1 MSSVCSGKEEQTMAD
16 NTPVDAECGSGSE
29 EDRKQTAV
37 SSMISP
43 PEVEQDGGASE
54 ELGLAKS
61 AFDNAVIHTSAVSAA
76 NATGTSSSSSSSS
89 ATEKDF
95 LSEPAL
101 VSLVEQGSHK
111 GFEITGENNKNTTW
125 EHAHTAVVEIED
137 KAEHGNASPNTSIHL
152 VYSRPTEIGSPP
164 ATVSSPVLSETAK
177 SINIIDKKQ
186 NYYIIRRNRARSL
199 PGDEDDT
206 PAKKMCHR

>member
-1 MSSVCSGKEEQTMAD
+1 MAD

-37 SSMISP
+37 SSIMISP

-76 NATGTSSSSSSSS
+76 NATGTSSSSS

-111 GFEITGENNKNTTW
+111 GFENTGENNKNTTW

-152 VYSRPTEIGSPP
+152 VNSRPTEIGSPP

>member
-1 MSSVCSGKEEQTMAD
+1 MAD

-76 NATGTSSSSSSSS
+76 NATGTSSSSSS
-89 ATEKDF
+89 ATEKNF

-101 VSLVEQGSHK
+101 VPLVEQLGSHK
-111 GFEITGENNKNTTW
+111 EFENTGENNKNTTW

-152 VYSRPTEIGSPP
+152 VYSRPIEIGSPVP
-164 ATVSSPVLSETAK
+164 CCLRQ
-177 SINIIDKKQ
+177 Q
-186 NYYIIRRNRARSL
+186 NR
-199 PGDEDDT
+199 
-206 PAKKMCHR
+206 

>member
-1 MSSVCSGKEEQTMAD
+1 MPD
-16 NTPVDAECGSGSE
+16 NSPVDAKCGPGSE

-43 PEVEQDGGASE
+43 PEVEQQQQQDGGASE

-61 AFDNAVIHTSAVSAA
+61 AIDNAVIHSSAVSA
-76 NATGTSSSSSSSS
+76 NATGSSSSS

-95 LSEPAL
+95 LPEPAL
-101 VSLVEQGSHK
+101 VSLAEQGSHK

>member
-1 MSSVCSGKEEQTMAD
+1 MAD
-16 NTPVDAECGSGSE
+16 NTQVDAECGSGSE

-61 AFDNAVIHTSAVSAA
+61 AFDNAVIHTSAVSA
-76 NATGTSSSSSSSS
+76 NATGTSSSSSS

-95 LSEPAL
+95 LSEPVL
-101 VSLVEQGSHK
+101 VPLVEQLGSHK
-111 GFEITGENNKNTTW
+111 EFENTGENNKNTTW

-137 KAEHGNASPNTSIHL
+137 KAEDGNASPNTSIHL

>member
-76 NATGTSSSSSSSS
+76 NATGTSSSSSS

-111 GFEITGENNKNTTW
+111 GFENTGENNKNTTW

>member
-76 NATGTSSSSSSSS
+76 NATGTSSSSSS

-111 GFEITGENNKNTTW
+111 GFENTGENNKNTTW

-137 KAEHGNASPNTSIHL
+137 KAEDGNASPNTSIHL

>member
-1 MSSVCSGKEEQTMAD
+1 MAD

-37 SSMISP
+37 SSLISP
-43 PEVEQDGGASE
+43 PEVEQKQDGGASE

-76 NATGTSSSSSSSS
+76 NATGTSSS

-101 VSLVEQGSHK
+101 VSLVEQLGSHK
-111 GFEITGENNKNTTW
+111 GFENTGENNKNTTW

-137 KAEHGNASPNTSIHL
+137 KAEDGNASPNTSIHL
-152 VYSRPTEIGSPP
+152 VYSRPIEIGSPAP
-164 ATVSSPVLSETAK
+164 PTVASPVLSETAK

>member
-16 NTPVDAECGSGSE
+16 NTPVDAECGPGSE
-29 EDRKQTAV
+29 KDRKQTAV

-76 NATGTSSSSSSSS
+76 NATGTSSSSSS

>member
-1 MSSVCSGKEEQTMAD
+1 MPD
-16 NTPVDAECGSGSE
+16 NTPVDAECGPGSE

-43 PEVEQDGGASE
+43 PEVEQQDGGASE

-61 AFDNAVIHTSAVSAA
+61 AIDNAVIHTSAVSA
-76 NATGTSSSSSSSS
+76 NATGSSSSSSS
-89 ATEKDF
+89 AQEKDF
-95 LSEPAL
+95 LPEPAL

-111 GFEITGENNKNTTW
+111 GFEITGENNKNMTW

-137 KAEHGNASPNTSIHL
+137 KTEHGNASPNTSIHL

-164 ATVSSPVLSETAK
+164 ATVSSPVLCETAK

>member
-1 MSSVCSGKEEQTMAD
+1 MPD
-16 NTPVDAECGSGSE
+16 NTPVDAECGPGSE

-43 PEVEQDGGASE
+43 PEVEQKQDGGASE

-61 AFDNAVIHTSAVSAA
+61 AFDNAVIHTSAVSA
-76 NATGTSSSSSSSS
+76 NATGTSSSSSSSSS

-111 GFEITGENNKNTTW
+111 GFEITGENNKNMTW
-125 EHAHTAVVEIED
+125 ENAHTAVVEIED
-137 KAEHGNASPNTSIHL
+137 KTEHGNASPNTSIHL

>member
-1 MSSVCSGKEEQTMAD
+1 MAD

-43 PEVEQDGGASE
+43 PEVEQDGGGASE

-61 AFDNAVIHTSAVSAA
+61 AFDNAVIHTSAVSVA
-76 NATGTSSSSSSSS
+76 NATGTSSSSSSSSS

-101 VSLVEQGSHK
+101 VPLVEQLGSHK
-111 GFEITGENNKNTTW
+111 EFEITGENNKNTTW

-152 VYSRPTEIGSPP
+152 VYSRPIEIGSPAP
-164 ATVSSPVLSETAK
+164 PTVASPVLSETAK

>member
-16 NTPVDAECGSGSE
+16 NTQVDAECGPVSE

-61 AFDNAVIHTSAVSAA
+61 AFDNAVIHTSAVSA
-76 NATGTSSSSSSSS
+76 NATGTSSSSSS

-137 KAEHGNASPNTSIHL
+137 KDEHGNASPNTSIHL

>member
-1 MSSVCSGKEEQTMAD
+1 MAD

-76 NATGTSSSSSSSS
+76 NATGTSSSSSS

-137 KAEHGNASPNTSIHL
+137 KAEDGNASPNTSIHL

>member
-1 MSSVCSGKEEQTMAD
+1 MAD

-37 SSMISP
+37 SSIMISP

-89 ATEKDF
+89 ATEKD
-95 LSEPAL
+95 
-101 VSLVEQGSHK
+101 
-111 GFEITGENNKNTTW
+111 NKNTTW

>member
-1 MSSVCSGKEEQTMAD
+1 MPD
-16 NTPVDAECGSGSE
+16 NTPVDAECGPGSE

-43 PEVEQDGGASE
+43 PEVEQQQQQQQDGGASE

-61 AFDNAVIHTSAVSAA
+61 AFDNAVIHTSAVSA